1 MAKHLTKQDIKSI
14 INLIIGWSDN
24 KLTWDT
30 ICSASEK
37 IIHKKPTRQ
46 SLSTNIE
53 IKSAYN
59 SRKKAIRETGVINP
73 KPSNLNI
80 AAQRIAHLQVE
91 NDLLK
96 KRNAALLEQ
105 FVIWQYNAYK
115 HGLSEQQLNV
125 PLPIIDRERTE

>member
-24 KLTWDT
+24 KLTWDA
-30 ICSASEK
+30 ICLASEK

-59 SRKKAIRETGVINP
+59 SRKKVIRETGVINP
-73 KPSNLNI
+73 KPSNLNV

-105 FVIWQYNAYK
+105 FVVGNIMLINT
-115 HGLSEQQLNV
+115 V
-125 PLPIIDRERTE
+125 